1 MMMHRASRAPTSTTP
16 KILAVDAQP
25 KHLDRLTEILSGAGY
40 DVAVA
45 LDGEGAIHQLRSV
58 SPSLILLDLQLSG
71 LSGVETCQQ
80 IKANPS
86 TAPIPIILT
95 TAPSTTEAMVKGLAA
110 GAVDF
115 IHKPFQTPEVLARIG
130 TQLQLQQ
137 VNQRYELEKQKT
149 AALTQHNNRLLLTQL
164 SVDNAADGIIW
175 IDADSKIFYGN
186 SAACE
191 LLGYSF
197 EELITLSISDIDI
210 HFSPQQW
217 QGHWQE
223 IQGVQPLTL
232 ESQHRTKGGHV
243 YPADVTISHLAWAN
257 QDCNVMVFRDIS
269 ERKRVEA
276 ELQLSQARAT
286 ATFEQAAVGFAEVD
300 IASHKFTTVNTVFC
314 DMIGYTR
321 AELFDLTFSDLTHP
335 EDMAAS
341 RRAIQKL
348 YSGETDSF
356 TLEKRYIRKDG
367 TYFWAETTAYLV
379 KLKGEQAVYSLGLV
393 QDISER
399 KATEKALSLT
409 QFAIDHN
416 ATSTFWLNKAGRFI
430 SVNRAACHSLG
441 YSNEE
446 LTQLSVW
453 DITPTF
459 SQDDWPLI
467 WQSLQEMSYR
477 QFEAFHQT
485 KDGYVFPVE
494 VVASFLEFEGDQ
506 YTFARATDISIRKA
520 AETKINQQNHEL
532 EQALSQLQNTQL
544 QLVQQEK
551 MSALGNLVAGVAHEI
566 NNPVGFVGGNLA
578 ELKRCL
584 TELTDHLALYR
595 QQASSEV
602 IVSHAETIDLE
613 YVLDDIPKM
622 LASME
627 LGCDRI
633 HNISVNL
640 CTFSRNDKA
649 TKTAFN
655 LHKGLDS
662 TLLILKHRLK
672 SNDYRPAISI
682 KKHYGNLPDVPCFPG
697 QLNQV
702 FMNIL
707 ANAIDA
713 LDENSQ
719 GKDYQTLDAN
729 PNQITITTELNND
742 HATVSIHDNGAGM
755 PEDIKSHIFDHL
767 YTTKEIGKGTGLGLA
782 IAQQI
787 IVETH
792 GGDITVN
799 SSPQQGTEFVLTLP
813 IVAPE

>member
-1 MMMHRASRAPTSTTP
+1 MMMHRALRAPTSTNT

-25 KHLDRLTEILSGAGY
+25 EHLDMLTEILSGAGY
-40 DVAVA
+40 DVVVA
-45 LDGEGAIHQLRSV
+45 PDGKQALQQLQSV

-86 TAPIPIILT
+86 TAQIPIIFT
-95 TAPSTTEAMVKGLAA
+95 TVPSTTEEMVKGLSA

-115 IHKPFQTPEVLARIG
+115 IYKPFQTPDVLARIG
-130 TQLQLQQ
+130 THLQLQQ
-137 VNQRYELEKQKT
+137 VHQRYELEKQKT
-149 AALTQHNNRLLLTQL
+149 AELTQCNDRLLLTQL
-164 SVDNAADGIIW
+164 SVDNATDGIIW
-175 IDADSKIFYGN
+175 IDADSKVFYGN
-186 SAACE
+186 TAACE
-191 LLGYSF
+191 LLGYSS
-197 EELITLSISDIDI
+197 EELITLSVSDIDI

-217 QGHWQE
+217 QGYWQE
-223 IQGVQPLTL
+223 IKRVKSLTL
-232 ESQHRTKGGHV
+232 ESQHQTKGGHI
-243 YPADVTISHLAWAN
+243 YPADVTISHLAWVN
-257 QDCNVMVFRDIS
+257 QACNVMVFRDIS

-276 ELQLSQARAT
+276 ELRLSQARAT

-300 IASHKFTTVNTVFC
+300 MASHKITTVNTQFC
-314 DMIGYTR
+314 EMTGYTR
-321 AELFDLTFSDLTHP
+321 AELFELTFSDLTHP

-348 YSGETDSF
+348 YGGETDSF

-416 ATSTFWLNKAGRFI
+416 AISAFWLNKAGRFI
-430 SVNRAACHSLG
+430 SVNRAACQSLG

-459 SQDDWPLI
+459 SQDDWPII
-467 WQSLQEMSYR
+467 WQSLQELSHR

-494 VVASFLEFEGDQ
+494 VVASFLEFEGEQ
-506 YTFARATDISIRKA
+506 YTFAQATDIGVRKA
-520 AETKINQQNHEL
+520 AEAKINQQNHEL
-532 EQALSQLQNTQL
+532 EKALSQLQNTQL
-544 QLVQQEK
+544 QLVQREK

-566 NNPVGFVGGNLA
+566 NNPVGFVGGNLS

-584 TELTDHLALYR
+584 TELTEHLELYR
-595 QQASSEV
+595 QQASPEA
-602 IVSHAETIDLE
+602 IVSHAEKIDLE

-633 HNISVNL
+633 RNISVNL
-640 CTFSRNDKA
+640 CTFSRTDKA

-682 KKHYGNLPDVPCFPG
+682 HKHYGSLPNIPCFPG

-719 GKDYQTLDAN
+719 GKDYSTLEIS
-729 PNQITITTELNND
+729 PNQITITTELNKD
-742 HATVSIHDNGAGM
+742 HVIVYIHDNGAGI
-755 PEDIKSHIFDHL
+755 PEDIRSHIFDHL

-792 GGDITVN
+792 GGQITVN

-813 IVAPE
+813 IGAAE

>member
-1 MMMHRASRAPTSTTP
+1 M
-16 KILAVDAQP
+16 
-25 KHLDRLTEILSGAGY
+25 
-40 DVAVA
+40 
-45 LDGEGAIHQLRSV
+45 
-58 SPSLILLDLQLSG
+58 
-71 LSGVETCQQ
+71 
-80 IKANPS
+80 
-86 TAPIPIILT
+86 
-95 TAPSTTEAMVKGLAA
+95 
-110 GAVDF
+110 
-115 IHKPFQTPEVLARIG
+115 
-130 TQLQLQQ
+130 
-137 VNQRYELEKQKT
+137 
-149 AALTQHNNRLLLTQL
+149 
-164 SVDNAADGIIW
+164 
-175 IDADSKIFYGN
+175 
-186 SAACE
+186 
-191 LLGYSF
+191 
-197 EELITLSISDIDI
+197 
-210 HFSPQQW
+210 
-217 QGHWQE
+217 
-223 IQGVQPLTL
+223 
-232 ESQHRTKGGHV
+232 
-243 YPADVTISHLAWAN
+243 
-257 QDCNVMVFRDIS
+257 
-269 ERKRVEA
+269 
-276 ELQLSQARAT
+276 
-286 ATFEQAAVGFAEVD
+286 
-300 IASHKFTTVNTVFC
+300 
-314 DMIGYTR
+314 
-321 AELFDLTFSDLTHP
+321 
-335 EDMAAS
+335 
-341 RRAIQKL
+341 
-348 YSGETDSF
+348 
-356 TLEKRYIRKDG
+356 
-367 TYFWAETTAYLV
+367 
-379 KLKGEQAVYSLGLV
+379 
-393 QDISER
+393 
-399 KATEKALSLT
+399 
-409 QFAIDHN
+409 
-416 ATSTFWLNKAGRFI
+416 
-430 SVNRAACHSLG
+430 
-441 YSNEE
+441 
-446 LTQLSVW
+446 
-453 DITPTF
+453 
-459 SQDDWPLI
+459 
-467 WQSLQEMSYR
+467 
-477 QFEAFHQT
+477 
-485 KDGYVFPVE
+485 
-494 VVASFLEFEGDQ
+494 
-506 YTFARATDISIRKA
+506 
-520 AETKINQQNHEL
+520 
-532 EQALSQLQNTQL
+532 
-544 QLVQQEK
+544 
-551 MSALGNLVAGVAHEI
+551 
-566 NNPVGFVGGNLA
+566 A

-649 TKTAFN
+649 TKTAFT

-813 IVAPE
+813 IVAAE